1 VISSLTVKWRTD
13 YIPGVADGA
22 ARKSS
27 VSIYRLSESMEEGW
41 SRLPPD
47 FAGAVS
53 AWQGVDGGQGV
64 GQNASLTGNDHQ
76 S

>member
-27 VSIYRLSESMEEGW
+27 VSIYRLNESMEDGVLLAAMV
-41 SRLPPD
+41 R
-47 FAGAVS
+47 FAF
-53 AWQGVDGGQGV
+53 DDE
-64 GQNASLTGNDHQ
+64 LTECRVWARMPRRPAHDRQ
-76 S
+76 D